1 MFRSVGRRLAILN
14 TLVVIVVI
22 AAVGLASFLYL
33 SRKIETRTDAELQ
46 GRSLSAV
53 QLWTSSFLEAA
64 ADESSGTATATP
76 SNGEANDDDH
86 ESGEDGS
93 DDDVNEH
100 QAEELVRS
108 GDTIAYGI
116 DLDGDVIASLR
127 PIDIEGLPKQ
137 DAIDR
142 ALQGEIVVETMT
154 FEDQRVRVRTEP
166 VLVDGRIVGAI
177 QVGMGLGPNEQLL
190 DFVRWATVGGLVLGA
205 VLALPAGIW
214 LANRSMRPIRD
225 AFTRQRAFVADAA
238 HELRTPLTLIRAEAE
253 YLAQTP
259 ELSPADQAESESAIV
274 REVDSMATLVS
285 SLLQMARMDERG
297 QKLVGQ
303 RVELAEVSNAVVNRF
318 DGFALERQISLNCE
332 VVEPASAH
340 CDREATE
347 QVLAILVDNAI
358 RYTSVGG
365 SVRVRTLTR
374 SGKAIVE
381 VIDTGIGISEED
393 QRKIFDR
400 FYRADPAR
408 TRSRGGAGLG
418 LSIAIELMAAQD
430 GRIEVESKLG
440 LGSTFRLLFELP

>member
-1 MFRSVGRRLAILN
+1 MPR
-14 TLVVIVVI
+14 T
-22 AAVGLASFLYL
+22 SF
-33 SRKIETRTDAELQ
+33 
-46 GRSLSAV
+46 
-53 QLWTSSFLEAA
+53 
-64 ADESSGTATATP
+64 
-76 SNGEANDDDH
+76 
-86 ESGEDGS
+86 
-93 DDDVNEH
+93 
-100 QAEELVRS
+100 
-108 GDTIAYGI
+108 
-116 DLDGDVIASLR
+116 
-127 PIDIEGLPKQ
+127 
-137 DAIDR
+137 
-142 ALQGEIVVETMT
+142 
-154 FEDQRVRVRTEP
+154 
-166 VLVDGRIVGAI
+166 
-177 QVGMGLGPNEQLL
+177 
-190 DFVRWATVGGLVLGA
+190 
-205 VLALPAGIW
+205 
-214 LANRSMRPIRD
+214 
-225 AFTRQRAFVADAA
+225 
-238 HELRTPLTLIRAEAE
+238 RTPLTLIRAEAE

-303 RVELAEVSNAVVNRF
+303 RVDLAEVSNAVVNRF

-374 SGKAIVE
+374 SGKAIVD

-440 LGSTFRLLFELP
+440 LGSTFRLLFELT